1 MSVIDGDT
9 VRLADGR
16 EVRLVGLQAPKL
28 GLGRERFEDWPF
40 SQEAKI
46 RLADMVLERTVTLAF
61 GGTRQDRYGRLL
73 AHLFAEDGSWVQAR
87 MIAAGMA
94 RTYSFADNRACVG
107 ELLAFEGDARFDQ
120 RGIWADDY
128 YAPRLAS
135 DTGGLLHLVNTFQLV
150 EGRVI
155 SVARVRGRVFLNFG
169 EDWRTDFTATISPGD
184 LRRFDD
190 DPESYENLVVRVR
203 GWMKSYN
210 GPEIELTHPEQ
221 LEIISPRL
229 PPS

>member
-28 GLGRERFEDWPF
+28 GLGREGFEDWPL
-40 SQEAKI
+40 SQDAKV

-120 RGIWADDY
+120 RGIWADDH
-128 YAPRLAS
+128 YAPRLAR
-135 DTGGLLHLVNTFQLV
+135 DTGGLLRLVNTFQLV
-150 EGRVI
+150 EGRVV

-169 EDWRTDFTATISPGD
+169 EDWRTDFTATISPRD
-184 LRRFDD
+184 LRRFED
-190 DPESYENLVVRVR
+190 DPENYENLVVRVR

-221 LEIISPRL
+221 LEIISQRL